1 MVSEIIGVGEALAM
15 GGALAQNAQL
25 AARELE
31 AFGIGVQN
39 QCAVGTDVSK
49 LKFAV
54 AEALSRSDVVV
65 VLGGMGVGVDAITK
79 KTICD
84 GLSRRL
90 VLHADSLD
98 RIRKAYQHAGR
109 QMPQQVKKLAMLPE
123 KSIVFPGI
131 RGITPGCALSAGRQF
146 IILLP
151 ERPEEFL
158 PMFQHSVI
166 PYLAKFTQAALVAHT
181 VNVTGMDPELVNEK
195 LGDLLKSE
203 NPSVAVDVK
212 PGELC
217 VRVTARANSK
227 QEASALCEPVL
238 VKIQQ
243 KLGNCVYGVDAKNL
257 QTAAASA
264 LMDRGLSV
272 SAAESC
278 TGGMLSELVN
288 SVPGTYKILR
298 YAVSAASS
306 RVKEDALGVPA
317 KFLKKYG
324 SVSAQTAAAMA
335 YGAMAQGNSDL
346 GVAVTGS
353 TGAKGEDQKRIGTV
367 YIAVCDQQEVW
378 VHKISLDKQ
387 TDPVLLRHTACM
399 AAMNLMRKYA
409 AALPERLPEGNQMK
423 DAVNG
428 KIANILE
435 NETAEGRNKG
445 GKRPWYAAIFP
456 IKGDDMK
463 NIVQKSVLILSVLVF
478 LASAGYLVSFYV
490 QAESN
495 KKMTA
500 GLAEMYGESPSND
513 AIKQLKQTGGY
524 PSDYQK
530 KFMTL
535 YAINSDVAGW
545 IKIEDTQVNYPVVHY
560 TDNDYYLRRDFY
572 RKDNKHGIPWL
583 EANNTL
589 SPPSDNYVIY
599 GHNMTDGQMFG
610 ELMKYKPSGEG
621 LAYLK
626 NHPIIS
632 FSDVYRDNEYQII
645 SVFITNAKKA
655 YGDIFYYNTML
666 NLQDENDFNTFVD
679 GVRARSY
686 YTSDID
692 VQKGDRFLTLSTCS
706 YEFGAISDD
715 ADVRTVIVARR
726 VRDGEIV
733 DADSIN
739 YAYNPNPLLPP
750 GFVEGQ
756 KQKAAAASK
765 AAAESKASSQQAAVQ
780 ESNQQAA
787 STSSTAVAGVSEVV
801 KQQPS
806 YVDQTEQDDPNYQD
820 EEEYQVDQEQSL
832 KQKLQSTV
840 DRLEKAQTNAE
851 NALERAKE
859 YYSEVKSADTY
870 DTADHYVQKVHEYA
884 DEAKQAYNTVCDL
897 TDDLDE
903 LCDNSGLRSAQR
915 AFENAIDVRT
925 AVRMIWD
932 DASYYAVDAQALV
945 DVLKNAQP
953 EQPGQQ
959 ENEETESPEQ
969 KDNEETKPPE
979 EKEVEE
985 TKPPVQKDDE
995 ATNPEDKE
1003 DEETVT
1009 PPKEEAEETEPP
1021 AKEEDA
1027 LPPAP
1032 PVEDNIDDQED
1043 DQTENTEVLSASVH
1057 RNDRITIISGGKK
1070 LTGSASAIVAKVVM
1084 NEMGTGFD
1092 EEAIK
1097 AQTVAAYTYI
1107 KFQNKTGVTP
1117 YLGTKTASSDIQ
1129 NIVNSVI
1136 GKAVYYQNNYAFTPF
1151 YAMSAG
1157 VTIASKDVWGG
1168 SYPYLVSV
1176 DSEIEE
1182 QAKNYEQSV
1191 TWRKDDVADRVEDKL
1206 GIDLYDYS
1214 DDPED
1219 WFKIKDYADGGRYV
1233 SKIRVGDRTTTGRIL
1248 REQVLGLRSAA
1259 FDIDYSRGKFKF
1271 TTYGYGHGVGLS
1283 QIGANLYASEED
1295 WDYIDI
1301 LTHYFPGCKVR

>member
-25 AARELE
+25 AERELE
-31 AFGIGVQN
+31 AFGIRVQN

-54 AEALSRSDVVV
+54 AEALNRSDVVV
-65 VLGGMGVGVDAITK
+65 VLGGMGVGADAITK

-109 QMPQQVKKLAMLPE
+109 QMPQQVKQLAMLPE

-181 VNVTGMDPELVNEK
+181 VNVTGMDAELVNEK

-203 NPSVAVDVK
+203 NPSVSIDVK

-217 VRVTARANSK
+217 VRVTARANTK
-227 QEASALCEPVL
+227 QEASSLCEPVL

-243 KLGNCVYGVDAKNL
+243 KLGDSVYGVDAKNL
-257 QTAAASA
+257 QTAVASA

-278 TGGMLSELVN
+278 TGGMLSELIN

-378 VHKISLDKQ
+378 VHKVTLDKQ

-409 AALPERLPEGNQMK
+409 AALPERLPDGNQMK

-435 NETAEGRNKG
+435 NETADGKNKG

-463 NIVQKSVLILSVLVF
+463 NIVQKSVLILAVLVF

-490 QAESN
+490 QAENN

-500 GLAEMYGESPSND
+500 DLAEMYGESPSDD
-513 AIKQLKQTGGY
+513 AMKQLKETGGY
-524 PSDYQK
+524 PSDYQR

-560 TDNDYYLRRDFY
+560 SDNDYYLRRDFY

-626 NHPIIS
+626 SHPVIS
-632 FSDVYRDNEYQII
+632 FSDVYRDNDYQII

-679 GVRARSY
+679 GVRSRSY

-706 YEFGAISDD
+706 YEFGAVSDD

-726 VRDGEIV
+726 VRDGEKV
-733 DADSIN
+733 DANSIN

-765 AAAESKASSQQAAVQ
+765 AAAESKASSEEAAKASSQQAA
-780 ESNQQAA
+780 
-787 STSSTAVAGVSEVV
+787 TSSTAVAGVSSVV
-801 KQQPS
+801 EQRPT
-806 YVDQTEQDDPNYQD
+806 YVDQKEQEDQTHQE

-832 KQKLQSTV
+832 KQKVQSKV
-840 DRLEKAQTNAE
+840 DRLEKEQTNGE

-859 YYSEVKSADTY
+859 YYSEVKNADAFE
-870 DTADHYVQKVHEYA
+870 TADHYVKKVQEYA
-884 DEAKQAYNTVCDL
+884 DEAKQAYHAVSDL
-897 TDDLDE
+897 TGDLDDLYDE
-903 LCDNSGLRSAQR
+903 SGLRSAQR
-915 AFENAIDVRT
+915 AYENALDVEK
-925 AVRMIWD
+925 AVRMIWE
-932 DASYYAVDAQALV
+932 DASYYAVDAQALA
-945 DVLKNAQP
+945 DVLKNAEPKPSSSEPQSSSSEP
-953 EQPGQQ
+953 ESSSSEP
-959 ENEETESPEQ
+959 ESSSSEPESSSSEQ
-969 KDNEETKPPE
+969 KPSDEDTKPPT
-979 EKEVEE
+979 EKEED
-985 TKPPVQKDDE
+985 TKPPVE
-995 ATNPEDKE
+995 EEDKQS
-1003 DEETVT
+1003 
-1009 PPKEEAEETEPP
+1009 
-1021 AKEEDA
+1021 
-1027 LPPAP
+1027 PAP
-1032 PVEDNIDDQED
+1032 PVEDTKDNQED

-1057 RNDRITIISGGKK
+1057 KNDRLTIISGGKK

-1092 EEAIK
+1092 KEAIK

-1129 NIVNSVI
+1129 KTVNSVI

-1182 QAKNYEQSV
+1182 QAKNYEQTV

-1214 DDPED
+1214 DDPDD

-1233 SKIRVGDRTTTGRIL
+1233 SKIRVGDRTTTGRIF

-1259 FDIDYSRGKFKF
+1259 FDIDYSRGKFEF

-1283 QIGANLYASEED
+1283 QIGANLYASQED